1 MVTERRQGVRGSLQK
16 KQHTAQGGPS
26 SSEGEGAPEDWG
38 GLGPLSSKKPMT
50 SVLPRDETPSQQLLL
65 LYHLLWPPHVIS
77 HMSGLPLREVDR
89 QTGNVAVIPPLPL
102 SRQPR
107 SFPASTP
114 TSRRLPSI
122 QDHQP
127 PV

>member
-50 SVLPRDETPSQQLLL
+50 SVLPRDETPSQQLLGSS
-65 LYHLLWPPHVIS
+65 IICC
-77 HMSGLPLREVDR
+77 GLPMSSPIC
-89 QTGNVAVIPPLPL
+89 QA
-102 SRQPR
+102 
-107 SFPASTP
+107 FP
-114 TSRRLPSI
+114 
-122 QDHQP
+122 
-127 PV
+127 